1 MIWQERIF
9 SEDECKKIIEY
20 ANVYTMIDDKFNP
33 DGKFVKNGDITID
46 GNRLS
51 HRTSFS
57 YNFYNIPNNDD
68 TQWMFD
74 KLINWFEYKSG
85 VQINRNGK
93 MMDTGLHHYTKGD
106 KFKKHI
112 DLSSLHPD
120 RRYNLGIQLNNEYE
134 GGEYV
139 CWDNMGNEIII
150 SKEIGTALAYHC
162 KIEHEIKEI
171 SQGDRWSIVLPLPK
185 QAIIESKNL
194 L

>member
-85 VQINRNGK
+85 VRINRNGK

-112 DLSSLHPD
+112 DLSPLHPD

-150 SKEIGTALAYHC
+150 SKEVGNALAYHC

-185 QAIIESKNL
+185 QAIIENKNL